1 MKMKKLR
8 RETLQL
14 IILMSISIPLI
25 GISIIYGTSVDWV
38 LYWGWV
44 LFIIYQVS
52 PIVFAAYK
60 TKKELSDFEEDRN
73 DFKTFIAKRLSV
85 FKSLKILSISYS
97 LLFGLFSNIYFRVLL
112 EGYQTQALFFSAISL
127 GLFGINFL
135 FSTYA
140 LVKYHYL
147 TNDFFYP
154 KEILIN
160 FSPTEEISEDL
171 LRYLNLLQIPYFI
184 KKLIK
189 YSLYLHFITLLP
201 ILFAIRF

>member
-1 MKMKKLR
+1 MKKPQK
-8 RETLQL
+8 ETIRL

-44 LFIIYQVS
+44 IFTFYQIS
-52 PIVFAAYK
+52 PIVVAAYK
-60 TKKELSDFEEDRN
+60 TKKELNEFKEDRN
-73 DFKTFIAKRLSV
+73 EYKIFIAKRLSV
-85 FKSLKILSISYS
+85 FKSLKILSMSYS

-112 EGYQTQALFFSAISL
+112 EGYQTQAFFFSAISL

-154 KEILIN
+154 KEILEN
-160 FSPTEEISEDL
+160 FNPTEEISEDL
-171 LRYLNLLQIPYFI
+171 LKYLNLLQIPYFL
-184 KKLIK
+184 KELIK

>member
-1 MKMKKLR
+1 MKKPR
-8 RETLQL
+8 KETIRL

-44 LFIIYQVS
+44 IFTFYQIS
-52 PIVFAAYK
+52 PIVVAAYK
-60 TKKELSDFEEDRN
+60 TKKELSEFKEDRTEY
-73 DFKTFIAKRLSV
+73 KIFIAKRLSV
-85 FKSLKILSISYS
+85 FKSLKILSMSYS

-112 EGYQTQALFFSAISL
+112 EGYQTQAFFFSAISL

-147 TNDFFYP
+147 TNDVFYP

-160 FSPTEEISEDL
+160 FIKGDKNGKTQMTETHGSGGIHYNKIYKKQL
-171 LRYLNLLQIPYFI
+171 L
-184 KKLIK
+184 
-189 YSLYLHFITLLP
+189 
-201 ILFAIRF
+201 